1 MSLTNN
7 RVSHSAASS
16 VAALFSTV
24 TTTAHAVTTGVNA
37 LGNLAEE
44 LNLRSEERLH
54 NVRQDIAHDRIHTDV
69 TRRNDHALRLARSLA
84 ETQKELER
92 DAAIKA
98 HYTTALQAFA
108 KLDAAQQPQSQSNS
122 NSQS

>member
-1 MSLTNN
+1 MSN
-7 RVSHSAASS
+7 RVSHSASSS

-24 TTTAHAVTTGVNA
+24 TTTAHVITTSVNA

-69 TRRNDHALRLARSLA
+69 TRRNDHAIRLARSLA

-92 DAAIKA
+92 DAGIKA
-98 HYTTALQAFA
+98 HYQTALAAFA
-108 KLDAAQQPQSQSNS
+108 QLDQPATP
-122 NSQS
+122 

>member
-1 MSLTNN
+1 MSN

-24 TTTAHAVTTGVNA
+24 TTVAHTITTGVTA

-54 NVRQDIAHDRIHTDV
+54 NVRQDIAHDRIHTDL
-69 TRRNDHALRLARSLA
+69 TRRNDHAIRLARSLA

-92 DAAIKA
+92 DATIKA
-98 HYTTALQAFA
+98 HYETALKAFA
-108 KLDAAQQPQSQSNS
+108 KLDQPATP
-122 NSQS
+122 

>member
-1 MSLTNN
+1 MSITNN

-16 VAALFSTV
+16 VAAIFSTV
-24 TTTAHAVTTGVNA
+24 TTTAHALTTGVNA

-69 TRRNDHALRLARSLA
+69 TRRNDHALRLARSLH
-84 ETQKELER
+84 ETTQELER
-92 DAAIKA
+92 NSDLKS
-98 HYTTALQAFA
+98 HYQTALAAFS
-108 KLDAAQQPQSQSNS
+108 KLDAPQSQVTS

>member
-16 VAALFSTV
+16 VAAIFSTV
-24 TTTAHAVTTGVNA
+24 TTTAHALTTGVNA

-69 TRRNDHALRLARSLA
+69 TRRNDHALRLARSLH
-84 ETQKELER
+84 ETTQELER
-92 DAAIKA
+92 NADLKS
-98 HYTTALQAFA
+98 HYATALQAFA
-108 KLDAAQQPQSQSNS
+108 KLDAPVQSQVTS

>member
-1 MSLTNN
+1 MSN

-16 VAALFSTV
+16 IAAVFGTI
-24 TTTAHAVTTGVNA
+24 TTTASALSTGVNA

-54 NVRQDIAHDRIHTDV
+54 NVRQDIAHDRIHTDL
-69 TRRNDHALRLARSLA
+69 TRRNDHAIRLARSLA

-92 DAAIKA
+92 DASVKA
-98 HYTTALQAFA
+98 HYETALKAFA
-108 KLDAAQQPQSQSNS
+108 QLDQPAAA
-122 NSQS
+122 

>member
-1 MSLTNN
+1 MSN

-24 TTTAHAVTTGVNA
+24 TTTAHALTTGVNA

-54 NVRQDIAHDRIHTDV
+54 NVRQDIAHDRIHTDL
-69 TRRNDHALRLARSLA
+69 TRRNDHAIRLARSLS
-84 ETQKELER
+84 ETEKELDR
-92 DAAIKA
+92 DPTIKN
-98 HYTTALQAFA
+98 HYQTALKAFA
-108 KLDAAQQPQSQSNS
+108 VLDNPATPAP
-122 NSQS
+122 